1 MSMSGH
7 RELQIFSLRSLSNL
21 IIRKRVFKS
30 LSWKEHILKIRF
42 QENVKV

>member
-1 MSMSGH
+1 MSGH

-21 IIRKRVFKS
+21 IIRKRVFK
-30 LSWKEHILKIRF
+30 KEPFMERTYPEIRF